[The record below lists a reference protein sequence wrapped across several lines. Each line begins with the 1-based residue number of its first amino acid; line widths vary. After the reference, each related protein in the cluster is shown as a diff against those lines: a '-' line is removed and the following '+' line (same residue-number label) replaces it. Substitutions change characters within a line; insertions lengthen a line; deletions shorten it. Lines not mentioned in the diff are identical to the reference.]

1 MPFKAKPGMA
11 PGNVGV
17 YRESWQ
23 SGHIK
28 TMVMPCHRYY
38 DHKQEW
44 EETKDTVHIIAH
56 AGENMTVHETYEEP
70 RETQTSSISGRS
82 LPVVKHHDVVRP
94 VSRFERPAMMEPN
107 RMKAVNVRAQIATT
121 MTERA
126 HRELMSGHKEPD
138 TVLKIATEEKPDE
151 KPTPSRPSR

>member
-11 PGNVGV
+11 PENVGV

-44 EETKDTVHIIAH
+44 EESKDTVHIVAH
-56 AGENMTVHETYEEP
+56 AGEGMTVHETYEEP
-70 RETQTSSISGRS
+70 RELQTSSISGRS
-82 LPVVKHHDVVRP
+82 LPLVKHHDIVRLVP
-94 VSRFERPAMMEPN
+94 KFERPESVD
-107 RMKAVNVRAQIATT
+107 RQRLQAVNVRAQISKT
-121 MTERA
+121 MTERSQP
-126 HRELMSGHKEPD
+126 ELMSGMREPD
-138 TVLKIATEEKPDE
+138 PVVALPVEGKPDE
-151 KPTPSRPSR
+151 PPRPNRASR

>member
-11 PGNVGV
+11 PENVGV

-44 EETKDTVHIIAH
+44 EESKDTVHIVAH
-56 AGENMTVHETYEEP
+56 AGEGMTVHETYEEP
-70 RETQTSSISGRS
+70 RELQTSSISGRS
-82 LPVVKHHDVVRP
+82 LPLVKHHDIVRP
-94 VSRFERPAMMEPN
+94 VPKFERPESVD
-107 RMKAVNVRAQIATT
+107 RQRLQAVNVRAQISKT
-121 MTERA
+121 MTERSQ
-126 HRELMSGHKEPD
+126 RELMSGKREPD
-138 TVLKIATEEKPDE
+138 PVVALPVEGKPDE
-151 KPTPSRPSR
+151 SPRQGRSGR